1 MGIKILILL
10 LRIMAKNT
18 ESIKL
23 LSKRYEMKKWRL
35 DFRLWH
41 WIHAAVVLGLLGTV
55 FLRKTFLS
63 WRANSELLTQKLAE
77 IDLTVT
83 EAQAKVLAKA
93 IRAPMWEW
101 HIILGY
107 TLAAL
112 LLWRIILFFTQSGK
126 QNYQNLQKET
136 LHKKMVK
143 LGYMGIYA
151 TLMFMAMSGLIIHF
165 YEELGLL
172 KETAHDIKEIHE
184 LVFNVVLIFVPLHI
198 IGVVIAENRDEK
210 NIISDMLHG
219 GNRS

>member
-1 MGIKILILL
+1 MQ
-10 LRIMAKNT
+10 
-18 ESIKL
+18 
-23 LSKRYEMKKWRL
+23 KWRL

-41 WIHAAVVLGLLGTV
+41 WIHATVVLGMLGTV

-63 WRANSELLTQKLAE
+63 WRTNSELLTQKLAE

-107 TLAAL
+107 ALAVL

-126 QNYQNLQKET
+126 QNYQNIQKDT

-143 LGYMGIYA
+143 VGYIGIYA
-151 TLMFMAMSGLIIHF
+151 ILTFMAVSGLVIHF

-184 LVFNVVLIFVPLHI
+184 LVFNAILIFVPLHI

-210 NIISDMLHG
+210 NIISDMVHG
-219 GNRS
+219 GGKS

>member
-1 MGIKILILL
+1 MQ
-10 LRIMAKNT
+10 
-18 ESIKL
+18 
-23 LSKRYEMKKWRL
+23 KWRF
-35 DFRLWH
+35 DFRIWH
-41 WIHAAVVLGLLGTV
+41 WLHAAVVLGLLGTV

-63 WRANSELLTQKLAE
+63 WRTNSELLTQKLSE

-107 TLAAL
+107 ALAAL
-112 LLWRIILFFTQSGK
+112 LLWRIVLFFTQSGK
-126 QNYQNLQKET
+126 QNYQDLKSES

-143 LGYMGIYA
+143 IGYLGIYA
-151 TLMFMAMSGLIIHF
+151 ILAFMAMSGLVIHF

-184 LVFNVVLIFVPLHI
+184 LVFNAILIFVPLHI
-198 IGVVIAENRDEK
+198 IGVVVAEMRDEK
-210 NIISDMLHG
+210 GIISDMVHG
-219 GNRS
+219 GSKD